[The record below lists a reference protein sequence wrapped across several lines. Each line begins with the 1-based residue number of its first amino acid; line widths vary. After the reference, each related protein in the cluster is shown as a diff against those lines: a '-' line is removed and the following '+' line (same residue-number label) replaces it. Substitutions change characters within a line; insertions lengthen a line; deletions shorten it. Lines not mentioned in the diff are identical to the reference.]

1 MYLFSKQNTQA
12 VAARRRSIGV
22 RRVLVPTI
30 AILYTVTADIAGADS
45 RLVFSSKSGQQPA
58 TTKTL
63 IVKDG
68 RVGFITNDNGSVYAI
83 FDQKQSAFAFIN
95 HSDRQY
101 TIISKT
107 WMEEMHKRSQESAK
121 RIQEQLDKQL
131 QSMPPQQRAMYQQG
145 RMMLPM
151 MAPYMSNLAR
161 PNYLRTAVPLYI
173 TRSINNISCNRVDLL
188 EGGRKTL
195 ELCVAQRDQLTGLSN
210 DDYGTMLSM
219 LQVAQ
224 ELDTLGAFAL
234 GFKRPFL
241 AAWGGG
247 SPGLPIAVTE
257 HSGTL
262 STATEL
268 KKFDTEPVDT
278 EQLQLPQDYLQAQ
291 IPMPIR

>member
-1 MYLFSKQNTQA
+1 MFAFSKQKTQP
-12 VAARRRSIGV
+12 VAARRQSAAV
-22 RRVLVPTI
+22 RRGLVPAI
-30 AILYTVTADIAGADS
+30 AILFAVTADVAGADS

-68 RVGFITNDNGSVYAI
+68 RVGFITNDNGRVHTI
-83 FDQKQSAFAFIN
+83 FDQKQSAFTFLN
-95 HSDRQY
+95 HSNRQY
-101 TIISKT
+101 TIISKK
-107 WMEEMHKRSQESAK
+107 WMEEMYKRSQESAK
-121 RIQEQLDKQL
+121 RMQEQLDKKL
-131 QSMPPQQRAMYQQG
+131 QNMPPQQRAMYQQG

-173 TRSINNISCNRVDLL
+173 TRSVNNISCNRVDLM

-195 ELCVAQRDQLTGLSN
+195 ELCVAQRNQLTGLSN

-224 ELDTLGAFAL
+224 ELDTLGAFTL

-257 HSGTL
+257 HSGAS
-262 STATEL
+262 STVTEL
-268 KKFDTEPVDT
+268 KKFDTEPVDM
-278 EQLQLPQDYLQAQ
+278 EKLQLPEDYLQAK